1 MLKYEVLKILLAS
14 SSHIS
19 GQTISNRLG
28 VSRTAIWKA
37 VNALKNDG
45 YNIESVNNRGYLLL
59 ENKGILN
66 RIEIEQCM
74 HSYKYKTLP
83 KVIYFN
89 QIDSTN
95 TYAKKAADSI
105 TSDFLVVANT
115 QTLGKGRL
123 GRSWTSPGTTSISM
137 SLCIRPDLPLEKT
150 SMITLVMAAS
160 LCDAIEELYS
170 TKPLIKW
177 PNDIVINSKKICGI
191 LTEMSSDMD
200 GIKYIISGVGI
211 NVNNDEFP
219 ADIANTASSLLIET
233 GIVMDRARLIASVIY
248 HFYENFDIFLQT
260 EDMTSIKAKYESH
273 LANIGS
279 EVRILDPKG
288 EYNATALGIDETG
301 ALLVNADGKIKRII
315 SGEVSV
321 RGIYGYI

>member
-1 MLKYEVLKILLAS
+1 
-14 SSHIS
+14 
-19 GQTISNRLG
+19 
-28 VSRTAIWKA
+28 
-37 VNALKNDG
+37 
-45 YNIESVNNRGYLLL
+45 
-59 ENKGILN
+59 
-66 RIEIEQCM
+66 
-74 HSYKYKTLP
+74 
-83 KVIYFN
+83 
-89 QIDSTN
+89 
-95 TYAKKAADSI
+95 
-105 TSDFLVVANT
+105 
-115 QTLGKGRL
+115 
-123 GRSWTSPGTTSISM
+123 
-137 SLCIRPDLPLEKT
+137 
-150 SMITLVMAAS
+150 MITLVMAAS

-177 PNDIVINSKKICGI
+177 PNDIVVNSKKICGI
-191 LTEMSSDMD
+191 LTEMSSDID

-219 ADIANTASSLLIET
+219 ADIANTASSLFIET
-233 GIVMDRARLIASVIY
+233 GIVMDRARL
-248 HFYENFDIFLQT
+248 IFLQT